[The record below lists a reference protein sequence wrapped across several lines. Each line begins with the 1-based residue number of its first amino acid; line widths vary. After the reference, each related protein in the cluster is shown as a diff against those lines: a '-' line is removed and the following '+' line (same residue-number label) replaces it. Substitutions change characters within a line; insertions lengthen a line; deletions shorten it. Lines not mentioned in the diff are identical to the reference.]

1 MKVLITEKQYN
12 KLIDLIN
19 EITSEEGYK
28 NYYSGLF
35 DKEDKDSDKEF
46 YEKVIKL
53 DPTFKS
59 QIDKLGEYTKW
70 LFRKDNVDIL
80 KNTKEEDFYKIKN
93 DLEFFTKLK
102 TRGVL
107 PLEKRD
113 INKFDIDELA
123 TYIFDIQ
130 KKSQDYRSNAEK
142 EKEIKKEVNRFEL
155 ENYIIV
161 IPKTE
166 EAACY
171 YGAGTR
177 WCTAAKGN
185 NYFNHYNNQGPLYIL
200 ISKQDPSEKYQFHF
214 ESNQFMDSSDDSI
227 DLAEFMSDNQD
238 VYEFFGKKMGNEID
252 FQILLHSIQYYRDEN
267 YFREYYSNDF
277 SDSQKAKLLR
287 AAFEVDG
294 NSDYYNT
301 VSIALDYIDYPDI
314 SLEFRNRFLAA
325 LGLSLNGNEDYDD
338 EVKMFIEALG
348 GINKENIKSII
359 EKVDLDSSE
368 EVNQLYRVS
377 YELDAENLLIGYL
390 KNNTNV
396 NIEMVKTM
404 NDLKNSEYY
413 VDSTVHDHVIIFD
426 SKLVLIKIYNINME
440 NGKLGII
447 LYPKDKNGNILKDKA
462 EEGSIDY
469 RNLINYL
476 TNPQLF

>member
-238 VYEFFGKKMGNEID
+238 VYEFFG
-252 FQILLHSIQYYRDEN
+252 
-267 YFREYYSNDF
+267 
-277 SDSQKAKLLR
+277 
-287 AAFEVDG
+287 
-294 NSDYYNT
+294 
-301 VSIALDYIDYPDI
+301 
-314 SLEFRNRFLAA
+314 RNRF
-325 LGLSLNGNEDYDD
+325 SN
-338 EVKMFIEALG
+338 FITF
-348 GINKENIKSII
+348 NSI
-359 EKVDLDSSE
+359 L
-368 EVNQLYRVS
+368 
-377 YELDAENLLIGYL
+377 
-390 KNNTNV
+390 
-396 NIEMVKTM
+396 
-404 NDLKNSEYY
+404 
-413 VDSTVHDHVIIFD
+413 
-426 SKLVLIKIYNINME
+426 
-440 NGKLGII
+440 
-447 LYPKDKNGNILKDKA
+447 
-462 EEGSIDY
+462 
-469 RNLINYL
+469 
-476 TNPQLF
+476 